1 MSLSEGCSDELSWLT
16 WLTSSSSI
24 SWPSGWPWVLLR
36 PDLGWP
42 AGMGWP
48 LGLSCC
54 RCPSVAL
61 SPIAARGSRS
71 TTRSSAT
78 AVFIKLPN
86 HSPRPS
92 SPMATLTMPAMPS
105 KSTSPA
111 SIKELRVLRVLAP
124 AVRVS
129 RR

>member
-1 MSLSEGCSDELSWLT
+1 MPSLPKPSLPKSASGKL
-16 WLTSSSSI
+16 LTSSSI
-24 SWPSGWPWVLLR
+24 PWPSGWPWALSR
-36 PDLGWP
+36 PGLG
-42 AGMGWP
+42 
-48 LGLSCC
+48 CC

-78 AVFIKLPN
+78 AVLIKLPN

-105 KSTSPA
+105 ESTWPA
-111 SIKELRVLRVLAP
+111 FIKDLRVLSP

-129 RR
+129 